1 MAFKLGCSRSDTLS
15 RTPNVQIRDITITAD
30 QASALRHE
38 CRLPG
43 PIEGACQLLC
53 GASRLDD
60 DPWSDSSANVSR
72 LRLTLHRLEPLPS
85 TSLRATRKSVSWD
98 MDAFV
103 RLLRKTR
110 DEHLHPGI
118 CHSHPNSSASFSLQD
133 DSNEAHL
140 RDVLQRRNRDNSQVL
155 VSLLLRGDGHIESRM
170 WASNGPPQ
178 SAPVCIL
185 GPTLDHANPVTDS
198 DSLDVDPTFLHRQ
211 ALSIGQDTVDRLR
224 RLRVAVVGCGGTGSA
239 VAVLLARAG
248 IGRLLLQDPD
258 IVAETNLNRLHGS
271 TRHDAEL
278 KRPKVQVL
286 RDHIEAMGLGTQIAI
301 RQSPLADATTARAL
315 RSCDLVFGCTDD
327 HLGRLILNRFAYYY
341 LLPVIDTGL
350 SVLPRSHGRPAHISG
365 RVTVLRPGTA
375 CLLCRGVIS
384 PRRARE
390 QGLRHKRPDEYDQ
403 QVKEGYITDT
413 DIPTPVVGT
422 FTTETASAAVNE
434 LLAGVAGL
442 RGAKGWASERTMRF
456 DIDRCRPTGAAPRSG
471 CPVCADA
478 LSWGL
483 SDVQPFL
490 DLAGL

>member
-1 MAFKLGCSRSDTLS
+1 M
-15 RTPNVQIRDITITAD
+15 QIRDITITAD
-30 QASALRHE
+30 QAIALRHE
-38 CRLPG
+38 CKLPG
-43 PIEGACQLLC
+43 PLEGACQLLC
-53 GASRLDD
+53 GASHLDD
-60 DPWSDSSANVSR
+60 DPWAVSSTNGTH
-72 LRLTLHRLEPLPS
+72 LRLTLHRLEPLAS

-118 CHSHPNSSASFSLQD
+118 CHSHPNSSATFSLQD
-133 DSNEAHL
+133 DTNEAHL
-140 RDVLQRRNRDNSQVL
+140 RDVLRHRNRDETQVL
-155 VSLLLRGDGHIESRM
+155 VSILLRGDGRIESRM
-170 WASNGPPQ
+170 WKSNGPPQ
-178 SAPVCIL
+178 HANVRVL
-185 GPTLDHANPVTDS
+185 GPTLDDASPIA
-198 DSLDVDPTFLHRQ
+198 DSLDPDGNPTFLHRQ
-211 ALSIGQDTVDRLR
+211 ALSIGQDTVARLR
-224 RLRVAVVGCGGTGSA
+224 RLRVGVVGCGGTGSA

-258 IVAETNLNRLHGS
+258 VVAETNLNRLHGS
-271 TRHDAEL
+271 TRHDAEA
-278 KRPKVQVL
+278 KRPKVEVL
-286 RDHIEAMGLGTQIAI
+286 RDHIEAMGLGTRVAV
-301 RQSPLADATTARAL
+301 RQSPLADASTARAL
-315 RSCDLVFGCTDD
+315 RSCDLLFGCTDD
-327 HLGRLILNRFAYYY
+327 HLGRLILNRMAYYY

-350 SVLPRSHGRPAHISG
+350 SVLPRLHGRPAHISG

-403 QVKEGYITDT
+403 QRKEGYITDT

-422 FTTETASAAVNE
+422 FTTETAAAAVNE
-434 LLAGVAGL
+434 LLAGLAGL
-442 RGAKGWASERTMRF
+442 RGGKGWASERTMRF
-456 DIDRCRPTGAAPRSG
+456 DIDRCRPTGASPRSG